1 MMKNLAARA
10 LPRHGLIVSGA
21 IVLVL
26 VMASVAYATVRE
38 VGATSDFTAP
48 NCEDK
53 TCQVL
58 TRVTAFQLKVGN
70 RKNVSRVPRDGSI
83 VAFTL
88 KLPSVISK
96 YYTYFANTYGGSPSA
111 RVAVLRYAPRKGTT
125 KYRYKLVAQSEKLN
139 LKNYLGSTPSF
150 ALEAPLAVKR
160 GDLIAITTDTWI
172 PSFVV
177 RPEDAAST
185 WRASRPSGKCT
196 AKNQDLTNLTTPRMH
211 EKINQIKQY
220 NCGFVGGRLLYHAT
234 VVDTP
239 QKVKQARKTN

>member
-1 MMKNLAARA
+1 MMKKLASISAR
-10 LPRHGLIVSGA
+10 RRGLILSGA
-21 IVLVL
+21 IVIVL
-26 VMASVAYATVRE
+26 AFASVAYATVRE

-48 NCEDK
+48 DCADK

-70 RKNVSRVPRDGSI
+70 RKNVSRIPRDGKL
-83 VAFTL
+83 VAYTM
-88 KLPSVISK
+88 KLPAVISK

-111 RVAVLRYAPRKGTT
+111 RISVLRYAPRKGTT
-125 KYRYKLVAQSEKLN
+125 KYRYKLVAQSDKIN

-150 ALEAPLAVKR
+150 ALDAPLSVKR
-160 GDLIAITTDTWI
+160 GDMIAITTDTWI

-185 WRASRPSGKCT
+185 WRASRPKGKCT
-196 AKNQDLTNLTTPRMH
+196 PKGQDLTNLTTPRMH

-220 NCGFVGGRLLYHAT
+220 NCGFVGGRVLYHAT
-234 VVDTP
+234 IVDTP
-239 QKVKQARKTN
+239 QPVKAKSKD